1 MLAILNFMYNGEVNV
16 NQGRP
21 ARPQLIIKRLAGVF
35 QLLMCTGTEAISVE
49 SVLDPNDFLLF
60 CVDSYR
66 AVTLT
71 TDPDLELAC
80 FPKVIGFP
88 TLP

>member
-1 MLAILNFMYNGEVNV
+1 MYNGEVNV

-21 ARPQLIIKRLAGVF
+21 ARPQLISKRLAGVF
-35 QLLMCTGTEAISVE
+35 QLLLCTDGQYLWKVFWIRMI
-49 SVLDPNDFLLF
+49 FYLF